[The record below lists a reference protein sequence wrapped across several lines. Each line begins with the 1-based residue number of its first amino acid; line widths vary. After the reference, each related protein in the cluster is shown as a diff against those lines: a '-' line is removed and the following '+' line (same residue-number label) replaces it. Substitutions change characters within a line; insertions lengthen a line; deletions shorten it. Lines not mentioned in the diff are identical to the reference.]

1 MNYLELEQTVI
12 TQQQHLDEQQQ
23 RIIALEMKLD
33 IMYQLIV
40 AYHGV
45 EQ

>member
-23 RIIALEMKLD
+23 RIIALETKLD

-40 AYHGV
+40 AYHG
-45 EQ
+45 EQI